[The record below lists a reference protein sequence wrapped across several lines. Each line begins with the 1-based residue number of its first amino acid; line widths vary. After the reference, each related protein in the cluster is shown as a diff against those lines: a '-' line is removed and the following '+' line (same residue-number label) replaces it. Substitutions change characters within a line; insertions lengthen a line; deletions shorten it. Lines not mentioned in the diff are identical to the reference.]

1 MGDEVTR
8 EIFRLLPQWQV
19 YLFYIIAIATIVALV
34 VGVII
39 KLRRYGWNTIF
50 KADGFW
56 KRAWKALR
64 LSAFNTTILKG
75 NLFAGLMHL
84 MIFWGMVVLL
94 IGTLIVTVEEDI
106 IRIFIPQWSFF
117 HGDFYILFSIGM
129 EVFGLFVLVGLL
141 VMLGR
146 RLYLRKTKMSYD
158 SLEEKKVRRI
168 SVLDDWL
175 FIILLLVVV
184 FGGFAL
190 EGLRLAADGT
200 STEPFSFVGVAFA
213 QSFDFM
219 GITPEIADAAYP
231 SSWWLHGIL
240 ALIFVGYIP
249 FSKPLHIFSGFL
261 SIFLSDEK
269 AGKALPA
276 IAEPTNPSPKVF
288 SGKDNIMLD
297 ACVRCGRCHVA
308 CPAQASGFPLSPRD
322 VIMTLGPAS
331 VKSSKN
337 GGTLKDFIPSETL
350 WSCTTCYACMEQ
362 CPMKI
367 EHLPFIVNARRELV
381 NEGEVDPLLQDALMH
396 FTRYGNSFGK
406 SDRARAKWTK
416 ELDFKIPDSR
426 KKETEYLW
434 FVGDYAS
441 YDPGVQEITRQTAR
455 VLRKAGVDYGILYDG
470 EKNSGN
476 DIRRV
481 GEEGLFEMLEEKNM
495 DAIGR
500 SKHKY
505 VVTTD
510 PHTYNTLKSEY
521 DLDVPILHITE
532 LIESLI
538 EDAKISYWQNL
549 PYKVTFHDPCYLGR
563 YAGVY
568 DAPRNVLRA
577 LGVELVE
584 MERSRD
590 NSFCCGAGGGRIWME
605 EVHVEERPA
614 ENRIKEAVDL
624 GVDIFVVACPKDVSM
639 FRDAVKTTG
648 NEDKIEVKDIM
659 ELVDEAL
666 REIEPSKVGDE
677 K

>member
-1 MGDEVTR
+1 MGDEITR

-19 YLFYIIAIATIVALV
+19 YLFYIIAIATIVAFAL
-34 VGVII
+34 GVII
-39 KLRRYGWNTIF
+39 KLRRYGWSTIF

-56 KRAWKALR
+56 KRAWRTIR
-64 LSAFNTTILKG
+64 LSVFNTTILRG

-94 IGTLIVTVEEDI
+94 LGTLIVTVEEDV
-106 IRIFIPQWSFF
+106 IRIFIPEWSFF
-117 HGDFYILFSIGM
+117 HGDFYVLFSIGM
-129 EVFGLFVLVGLL
+129 EVFGVFVLVGLFA
-141 VMLGR
+141 MLGR
-146 RLYLRKTKMSYD
+146 RIYLRKTRMSYQ
-158 SLEEKKVRRI
+158 SIEEKKIKRTSI
-168 SVLDDWL
+168 LDDWF
-175 FIILLLVVV
+175 FIFLLLAVVI
-184 FGGFAL
+184 GGFAL
-190 EGLRLAADGT
+190 EGLRLEADGI
-200 STEPFSFVGVAFA
+200 STEPFSFIGVFFA

-219 GITPEIADAAYP
+219 GITPTMADAAYP
-231 SSWWLHGIL
+231 SSWWMHGIL
-240 ALIFVGYIP
+240 ALIFVGYLP
-249 FSKPLHIFSGFL
+249 FSKALHIFSGFL
-261 SIFLSDEK
+261 SIMLSDEK
-269 AGKALPA
+269 AGKSLPGVV
-276 IAEPTNPSPKVF
+276 EPSNPSPVVF
-288 SGKDNIMLD
+288 SKRDNIMLD

-308 CPAQASGFPLSPRD
+308 CPAQTSGFPLSPRD
-322 VIMTLGPAS
+322 MIMSLGPAS
-331 VKSSKN
+331 VKSSN
-337 GGTLKDFIPSETL
+337 NDGTLKDYIPPETL
-350 WSCTTCYACMEQ
+350 WSCTTCFACMEQ

-367 EHLPFIVNARRELV
+367 EHIPFIVKARRELV
-381 NEGEVDPLLQDALMH
+381 NEGEVDTVLQDALMH

-416 ELDFKIPDSR
+416 ELDFKIPDAR

-441 YDPGVQEITRQTAR
+441 YDPGVQDITRQTAN

-476 DIRRV
+476 DVRRV
-481 GEEGLFEMLEEKNM
+481 GEEGLFEMLEENNM
-495 DAIGR
+495 DAISR

-505 VVTTD
+505 IVTTD
-510 PHTYNTLKSEY
+510 PHTYNTLKNEY

-538 EDAKISYWQNL
+538 ADAKISYWQNL

-563 YAGVY
+563 YGGVY
-568 DAPRNVLRA
+568 YAPRNVLRA
-577 LGVELVE
+577 LGVELIE
-584 MERSRD
+584 MERSMD

-614 ENRIKEAVDL
+614 ENRIKEAVGL

-639 FRDAVKTTG
+639 FKDAVKTTG

-659 ELVDEAL
+659 ELVDEAM